1 MGKQSPAL
9 DRDRWR
15 CGLDDAAECLGRHL
29 AHSEAT
35 DFVDKRKRRQ
45 RHSHSRK
52 IKSHGA
58 HGFPNLARQRILFH
72 TNAVLH
78 GSRQPLPDVW
88 EVEYNAQYYLCRGVT
103 AARTQAKI
111 RPAT

>member
-9 DRDRWR
+9 DRDRRR
-15 CGLDDAAECLGRHL
+15 CGLDDAAECLGRYL
-29 AHSEAT
+29 AHSET
-35 DFVDKRKRRQ
+35 THTVDERQCRQ
-45 RHSHSRK
+45 RNPHSRK

-78 GSRQPLPDVW
+78 WSRQLLPAVW
-88 EVEYNAQYYLCRGVT
+88 KVILSCTTSSLILQM
-103 AARTQAKI
+103 
-111 RPAT
+111 